1 MALSEDLGMNSLPSK
16 EQKTSSGTSLEE
28 EIHLQTSLMMTMMI
42 SSRLVDL
49 VVWVVEVKINK
60 DRAEIVDNNNKMI
73 PLVDLEGLVAL
84 EALVASEVS
93 VEWTMMISLEEAA
106 LVAEVSVHFNKV
118 SPQVDQDLRQSKP
131 KLISKTAKESL
142 KLRKL

>member
-1 MALSEDLGMNSLPSK
+1 
-16 EQKTSSGTSLEE
+16 
-28 EIHLQTSLMMTMMI
+28 MI

-60 DRAEIVDNNNKMI
+60 DKAEIADNNNKMI
-73 PLVDLEGLVAL
+73 PLVDSEGLVAL
-84 EALVASEVS
+84 EALVASAVS
-93 VEWTMMISLEEAA
+93 VEWTMMISLEEVA